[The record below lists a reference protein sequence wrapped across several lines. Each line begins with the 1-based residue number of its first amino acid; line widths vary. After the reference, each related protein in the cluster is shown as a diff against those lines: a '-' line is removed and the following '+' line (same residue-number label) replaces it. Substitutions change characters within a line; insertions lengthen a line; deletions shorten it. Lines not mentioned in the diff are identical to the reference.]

1 MNKKITKAVIPV
13 AGLGTRFLPATKAI
27 PKELLPII
35 DKPVIQYIV
44 EEAVNSGIREIIFVV
59 SPEKKNLIKKHFSR
73 NEFLENR
80 LRRQGK
86 QHLLEKLQATN
97 NLAKFSFVIQKE
109 PHGDG
114 HAILCARNKIKN
126 KPFAVLFGDDII
138 DSKTPA
144 LSQLIK
150 VYEKKHCSVI
160 CLEKIEKKDS
170 RKYGVVMP
178 EHKKGNICEIK
189 SLIEK
194 PSPEKAP
201 SNLGIIG
208 KYIVTPACLKI
219 LEKAKKGKD
228 GELRLINGFQKL
240 IKTEKIFGVC
250 VKGKRFDT
258 GDKDGFLR
266 AIKYF
271 SS

>member
-1 MNKKITKAVIPV
+1 MIQKVKKAVIPV

-44 EEAVNSGIREIIFVV
+44 EEAIKSGIKEIIFVV
-59 SPEKKNLIKKHFSR
+59 SPEKKALIKKHFSR

-80 LRRQGK
+80 LRKQGK
-86 QHLLEKLQATN
+86 QNLLEKLESTN

-114 HAILCARNKIKN
+114 HAILCAKEKIKN
-126 KPFAVLFGDDII
+126 EPFAVLFGDDII

-144 LSQLIK
+144 LSQLLKI
-150 VYEKKHCSVI
+150 YEKKHCSVI
-160 CLEKIEKKDS
+160 CLEKIDKKDS
-170 RKYGVVMP
+170 KKYGVILP
-178 EHKKGNICEIK
+178 ASKKGNVYEIK
-189 SLIEK
+189 SLVEK

-219 LEKAKKGKD
+219 LEKAKKGSD
-228 GELRLINGFQKL
+228 GELRLINGFQEL
-240 IKTEKIFGVC
+240 IKTQKIFGVC

-258 GDKDGFLR
+258 GDKDGFIK
-266 AIKYF
+266 AIKHF
-271 SS
+271 A